1 MSENERITTIVSNFF
16 KIDLPKNGH
25 NKSIN
30 PRIGFLKMQI
40 WKNAKRKLVLVGVNH
55 PDSIDNSIIEKL
67 ANDPSVIVLTETT
80 SNLHHPNF
88 FPFID
93 QLIIPLLDSQYE
105 SLKPDIL
112 LSLIHI

>member
-1 MSENERITTIVSNFF
+1 
-16 KIDLPKNGH
+16 
-25 NKSIN
+25 
-30 PRIGFLKMQI
+30 MQI

-80 SNLHHPNF
+80 SNLHHPIF
-88 FPFID
+88 SPFID
-93 QLIIPLLDSQYE
+93 QLIIPLLDSQYD

-112 LSLIHI
+112 LTFFGGLIISKKIKAFLREFKPKHHWHVDTHKANDTFFFIE